1 MTFGVK
7 TPVILIEKIKK
18 AHVNRLFSLGKHIME
33 KDLEDLFVEGQFR
46 FMDEDFDAAIKIF
59 SGILEKDQKLDKV
72 YQARAVS
79 YLRLNKIDE
88 ALQDMDLAISCSPE
102 NPRLIYRK
110 SAIFFQKG
118 DMEKALEFVNQSIEM
133 DPGFPAAYVLRSK
146 IFEKIGDEEQASADI
161 YRASVLKKKSSS
173 NVVDW

>member
-1 MTFGVK
+1 
-7 TPVILIEKIKK
+7 
-18 AHVNRLFSLGKHIME
+18 ME
-33 KDLEDLFVEGQFR
+33 KELEDLFVEGQFK

-59 SGILEKDQKLDKV
+59 SDILKKDQKFDKV

-88 ALQDMDLAISCSPE
+88 ALRDIDLAISCSPR

-110 SAIFFQKG
+110 GAIFFQKG
-118 DMEKALEFVNQSIEM
+118 DIEKALEFVNRSIEI

-146 IFEKIGDEEQASADI
+146 IFEKTGDDEQASADI
-161 YRASVLKKKSSS
+161 YRAGVLRKKSSN